1 MDANLAIMWLKG
13 LVESGINVAGPDT
26 WGRVREVVLSAELV
40 DPAPTKIVEVYR
52 PPVLDKSR
60 LEQELSS

>member
-26 WGRVREVVLSAELV
+26 WARVQVVLSAELV